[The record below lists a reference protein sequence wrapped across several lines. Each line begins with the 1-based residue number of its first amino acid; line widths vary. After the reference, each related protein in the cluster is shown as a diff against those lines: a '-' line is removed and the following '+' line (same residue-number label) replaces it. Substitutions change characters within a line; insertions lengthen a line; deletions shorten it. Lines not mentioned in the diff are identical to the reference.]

1 MFFIFGI
8 SSKEKDLDFSQ
19 TTICKT
25 CGSYGRLE
33 AFMTYTYFSLFFI
46 PIIKWNKK
54 YFIRSTCCG
63 SIYSIE
69 EELGKSIERGRNVVI
84 EDSDLININ
93 RNYKKELYCKNCG
106 RKIEESFEYCPSCG
120 HKQ

>member
-63 SIYSIE
+63 TIYSIE
-69 EELGKSIERGRNVVI
+69 EELGKSIERGRNVII

-93 RNYKKELYCKNCG
+93 RNYEKELHCKNCG
-106 RKIEESFEYCPSCG
+106 RKIEESF
-120 HKQ
+120 

>member
-8 SSKEKDLDFSQ
+8 SSKERDLDFSQ

>member
-8 SSKEKDLDFSQ
+8 SSKERDLDFSQ

-84 EDSDLININ
+84 KDSDLININ